1 MNIEI
6 LIKRIKNRSVVSDSL
21 SMAEK
26 YYIDPN
32 PVRKEIKSLLMFSKK
47 IDNMKLDIGF
57 DLSFNVPNSD
67 MTNIAKKMVINEQ
80 YRVRAVELYIN
91 LKKML
96 NRLNYIYTNSKNY
109 IMVEYGALMSSMTKE
124 AKLSLID
131 IVYEDVL
138 KHKYEIEE
146 LIDDINKVLSAMDSA
161 HFTLKEIKSV
171 GEGIIQRTM
180 V

>member
-1 MNIEI
+1 
-6 LIKRIKNRSVVSDSL
+6 
-21 SMAEK
+21 MAER

-57 DLSFNVPNSD
+57 DLSFRVPNSD
-67 MTNIAKKMVINEQ
+67 MTKIAEKLVKNEQ
-80 YRVRAVELYIN
+80 FRVRAVEIYIN

-96 NRLNYIYTNSKNY
+96 NRLNYIYSNSKNY
-109 IMVEYGALMSSMTKE
+109 IMVEYGALMSSMTKD
-124 AKLSLID
+124 AKMALID
-131 IVYEDVL
+131 VVYEDVL